1 MYICM
6 NQLIK
11 LIFFS
16 IPGLHEFT
24 GRPYGADRMSFHSIL
39 QTGRPYGAVLLINYS
54 LTKTN
59 TYINSLNPV
68 GISADFLRLLRKSAG
83 DKST

>member
-1 MYICM
+1 M

-39 QTGRPYGAVLLINYS
+39 QTGRPYGAVLLINELS
-54 LTKTN
+54 IDLL
-59 TYINSLNPV
+59 LN
-68 GISADFLRLLRKSAG
+68 
-83 DKST
+83 